1 MGSFYGNAGAA
12 TSAGEGTAYDDT
24 LVKQDISN
32 NKTTIEA
39 EVARATAAQDAING
53 KIDTLN
59 GDNTVEGSV
68 KKIITDEVTKIIAN
82 APEDFDTLKQVADY
96 IAADKTRA
104 DELET
109 TISGLQRTV
118 GEING
123 SYITKATLGSVID
136 SIQSNWGSEIGS
148 IQSNV
153 QPRLASLENFVN
165 SADTTYVT
173 NGVYFQGIAAIKDAE
188 NRDHQSLSDAIN
200 QAYEAASFAKSE
212 AHSNT
217 LSISNI
223 QNRTRELQKSSE
235 SSERKLSSLEQSYYG
250 NDNNLYVDPTD
261 FKITIPDESNPT
273 EKSFLTPLTLKSP
286 LVPNTTYTFLLSMD
300 FGTGRELDSKNTNN
314 ISASLFYVN
323 SSGQEVNL
331 TESRPLKDYR
341 ITQVEFSDSGFS
353 PIYKIVFKTPI
364 DIGGNV
370 TKCGM
375 YFIFSDFNEHIR
387 VEDCYWCYLA
397 EGELSQDFFDID
409 GTKYLSRE
417 NSRKIKKLESA
428 TSSKADANA
437 VNMAFYSNPERLMF
451 TYTSDK
457 TEHNDSEYNFTLPYQ
472 TLKSNTPYTV
482 TIFSFNE
489 LTANY
494 IHVLAYSNGNGQPQ
508 EMVVAEAD
516 GFKELE
522 YMVDDYDFSSS
533 DTRYIYK
540 IHFTTGDVP
549 DAYNNKFRIVIASG
563 GSQIT
568 SSQKILIEEGVSG
581 TYVAGGYQ
589 SLGVV
594 KLTGDNYMRIQQLEK
609 EVAELKEQLKA
620 VLSAV

>member
-1 MGSFYGNAGAA
+1 MGSFYGNVGATA
-12 TSAGEGTAYDDT
+12 SAGEGAAYDDT
-24 LVKQDISN
+24 LVRQDISN
-32 NKTTIEA
+32 NKTAIEA
-39 EVARATAAQDAING
+39 EVTRATAAQDTING

-68 KKIITDEVTKIIAN
+68 KKIVTDEVTKIIAN

-109 TISGLQRTV
+109 TVSGLQGAIREIKGSYVT
-118 GEING
+118 GATFGSAING
-123 SYITKATLGSVID
+123 
-136 SIQSNWGSEIGS
+136 

-165 SADTTYVT
+165 NADKNYVPQGPFEGAISEIYNFANMQHQSIQGRISQT
-173 NGVYFQGIAAIKDAE
+173 NRTVLDNAVRITNVE
-188 NRDHQSLSDAIN
+188 NRTS
-200 QAYEAASFAKSE
+200 
-212 AHSNT
+212 
-217 LSISNI
+217 
-223 QNRTRELQKSSE
+223 ELQNSSKSSE
-235 SSERKLSSLEQSYYG
+235 LKLSSLKQSYYG
-250 NDNNLYVDPTD
+250 NNNNLYVDPTD
-261 FKITIPDESNPT
+261 FKITILDESNPT
-273 EKSFLTPLTLKSP
+273 EKSFLTPLALKSP

-314 ISASLFYVN
+314 ISVSLFYVS
-323 SSGQEVNL
+323 SSGQDINL

-341 ITQVEFSDSGFS
+341 ITQVGFSDSEFS
-353 PIYKIVFKTPI
+353 PIYKIVFKTPT
-364 DIGGNV
+364 DIGKKV

-375 YFIFSDFNEHIR
+375 YFNFSDFNEHIR

-397 EGELSQDFFDID
+397 KGELLQDFFDID

-437 VNMAFYSNPERLMF
+437 VDMAFYSNPERLAF
-451 TYTSDK
+451 TYTSGK

-472 TLKSNTPYTV
+472 TLKSNTHYTV

-494 IHVLAYSNGNGQPQ
+494 IHVLAYSDGNGQPQ
-508 EMVVAEAD
+508 EIVVAEEG

-522 YMVDDYDFSSS
+522 YMADDYDFSTSNF
-533 DTRYIYK
+533 RYIYK
-540 IHFTTGDVP
+540 IHFTTRDVP

-581 TYVAGGYQ
+581 TYVAGGSYQ
-589 SLGVV
+589 TLGVV
-594 KLTGDNYMRIQQLEK
+594 KLAGDNYMRIQQLEK

-620 VLSAV
+620 ALSAV

>member
-12 TSAGEGTAYDDT
+12 TSAGEGAAYDDT

-32 NKTTIEA
+32 NKTAIEV

-68 KKIITDEVTKIIAN
+68 KKIITDEVTKIVAN

-104 DELET
+104 GYIEA
-109 TISGLQRTV
+109 TISGMQRDF
-118 GEING
+118 G
-123 SYITKATLGSVID
+123 SAMNT
-136 SIQSNWGSEIGS
+136 
-148 IQSNV
+148 NV

-165 SADTTYVT
+165 SADKTYVPNKIFYQNIT
-173 NGVYFQGIAAIKDAE
+173 AIKNAE
-188 NRDHQSLSDAIN
+188 IRDHQSLADQIN
-200 QAYEAASFAKSE
+200 QTYETASLAKSE
-212 AHSNT
+212 AQSNT
-217 LSISNI
+217 RNI
-223 QNRTRELQKSSE
+223 ANILNRIIELQESSE

-323 SSGQEVNL
+323 SSGQDVNL

-341 ITQVEFSDSGFS
+341 ITQVEFSDSEFS

-370 TKCGM
+370 TECGM
-375 YFIFSDFNEHIR
+375 YFIFSDLYEHTR

-437 VNMAFYSNPERLMF
+437 VDMAFYSNPERLMF
-451 TYTSDK
+451 TYTSGK

-482 TIFSFNE
+482 TIFSSNE

-508 EMVVAEAD
+508 EIVVAEAN

-522 YMVDDYDFSSS
+522 YMTDDYDFSSS
-533 DTRYIYK
+533 NIRIYK

-581 TYVAGGYQ
+581 AYVVGDPYQ
-589 SLGVV
+589 PLGIA
-594 KLTGDNYMRIQQLEK
+594 KLAGDNYMRIQQLEK

-620 VLSAV
+620 ALSAV

>member
-1 MGSFYGNAGAA
+1 MGSFYGNVGVAA
-12 TSAGEGTAYDDT
+12 SAGEGAAYDDT
-24 LVKQDISN
+24 LVRQDISN
-32 NKTTIEA
+32 NKTAIEA
-39 EVARATAAQDAING
+39 EVTRATAAQDTING

-68 KKIITDEVTKIIAN
+68 KKIATDEVTKIIAN

-109 TISGLQRTV
+109 TISGLQRAVSGCVT
-118 GEING
+118 GAEFGSTING
-123 SYITKATLGSVID
+123 
-136 SIQSNWGSEIGS
+136 

-165 SADTTYVT
+165 NADTTYVT
-173 NGVYFQGIAAIKDAE
+173 QGIYHQGIAAIQDAA
-188 NRDHQSLSDAIN
+188 NRDHQSLQNQIN
-200 QAYEAASFAKSE
+200 QINETALSAKSE

-223 QNRTRELQKSSE
+223 ENRTRELQKSSE
-235 SSERKLSSLEQSYYG
+235 SSELKLSSLKQSYYG
-250 NDNNLYVDPTD
+250 NNNNLYVDPTD
-261 FKITIPDESNPT
+261 FKITILDESNPT
-273 EKSFLTPLTLKSP
+273 EKSCLTPLTLKSP
-286 LVPNTTYTFLLSMD
+286 LVPDATYTFLLSMD

-314 ISASLFYVN
+314 ISASLFYVS
-323 SSGQEVNL
+323 SSGQDVDL

-341 ITQVEFSDSGFS
+341 ITQIGFSDSGFS
-353 PIYKIVFKTPI
+353 PIYKIVFKTPT
-364 DIGGNV
+364 DIGDNV
-370 TKCGM
+370 TECGM
-375 YFIFSDFNEHIR
+375 YFNFSDFNEHIR

-397 EGELSQDFFDID
+397 EGELLQDFFDID

-428 TSSKADANA
+428 TSSKADAN
-437 VNMAFYSNPERLMF
+437 VVDMAFYSNPERLMF
-451 TYTSDK
+451 TYTSGK

-472 TLKSNTPYTV
+472 TLKSNTHYTV

-494 IHVLAYSNGNGQPQ
+494 IHVLAYSDGNGQPQ
-508 EMVVAEAD
+508 EIVVAQAD

-522 YMVDDYDFSSS
+522 YMADDYDFSSS
-533 DTRYIYK
+533 SIRYIYK

-581 TYVAGGYQ
+581 AYAAGDPYQ
-589 SLGVV
+589 SLGVA
-594 KLTGDNYMRIQQLEK
+594 KLAGDNYMRIQQLEK
-609 EVAELKEQLKA
+609 EVAGLKEQLKA

>member
-1 MGSFYGNAGAA
+1 MGSFYGNVGAA
-12 TSAGEGTAYDDT
+12 TSAGGGAAYDDT

-32 NKTTIEA
+32 NKTAIEA
-39 EVARATAAQDAING
+39 EVARATAVQDAIG
-53 KIDTLN
+53 ATF
-59 GDNTVEGSV
+59 GS
-68 KKIITDEVTKIIAN
+68 A
-82 APEDFDTLKQVADY
+82 
-96 IAADKTRA
+96 
-104 DELET
+104 
-109 TISGLQRTV
+109 
-118 GEING
+118 IN
-123 SYITKATLGSVID
+123 D
-136 SIQSNWGSEIGS
+136 

-173 NGVYFQGIAAIKDAE
+173 LKTYYQGIAAMQEAE
-188 NRDHQSLSDAIN
+188 RQGSQYVSNQINHVYETALS
-200 QAYEAASFAKSE
+200 AKSE
-212 AHSNT
+212 AHGNT
-217 LSISNI
+217 AHISNI
-223 QNRTRELQKSSE
+223 ANRTRELQESSKSSK
-235 SSERKLSSLEQSYYG
+235 RKLSSLEQSYYG

-261 FKITIPDESNPT
+261 FKITILDESNPT

-286 LVPNTTYTFLLSMD
+286 LVPDTTYTFLLSMD

-314 ISASLFYVN
+314 ISASLFYVS

-341 ITQVEFSDSGFS
+341 ITQAGFSDSEFS
-353 PIYKIVFKTPI
+353 PIYKIVFKTPT
-364 DIGGNV
+364 DIGDNV

-397 EGELSQDFFDID
+397 EGELLQDFFDID

-437 VNMAFYSNPERLMF
+437 LDMAFYSNPERLTF
-451 TYTSDK
+451 TYTSGK

-472 TLKSNTPYTV
+472 TLKSNTHYTV

-494 IHVLAYSNGNGQPQ
+494 IHVLAYSGGNGQPQ
-508 EMVVAEAD
+508 EIVVAEAN

-522 YMVDDYDFSSS
+522 YMADDYDFSSS
-533 DTRYIYK
+533 SIRYIYK

-568 SSQKILIEEGVSG
+568 SSQKILIEDGVSG
-581 TYVAGGYQ
+581 TYATGDPYQ
-589 SLGVV
+589 SLGVA
-594 KLTGDNYMRIQQLEK
+594 KLAGDNYMRIQQLEK

-620 VLSAV
+620 ALSAV

>member
-12 TSAGEGTAYDDT
+12 TSAGEGAAYDDT
-24 LVKQDISN
+24 LVKQGISN
-32 NKTTIEA
+32 NKTAIEV

-68 KKIITDEVTKIIAN
+68 KKIITDEVAKIVAN

-96 IAADKTRA
+96 IAADKTEA
-104 DELET
+104 GYIEA
-109 TISGLQRTV
+109 TISGMQRDF
-118 GEING
+118 GSAIN
-123 SYITKATLGSVID
+123 
-136 SIQSNWGSEIGS
+136 SIQSD
-148 IQSNV
+148 V
-153 QPRLASLENFVN
+153 QPRLASLENFAHN
-165 SADTTYVT
+165 TTYVT
-173 NGVYFQGIAAIKDAE
+173 NREYNEGQVAVS
-188 NRDHQSLSDAIN
+188 NRIN
-200 QAYEAASFAKSE
+200 QVYETASLARAE
-212 AHSNT
+212 AQSNT
-217 LSISNI
+217 RNI
-223 QNRTRELQKSSE
+223 ANIVNHTIELRESSE

-323 SSGQEVNL
+323 SSGQDVNL

-341 ITQVEFSDSGFS
+341 ITQVEFSDSEFS

-375 YFIFSDFNEHIR
+375 YFIFSDINEHTR

-437 VNMAFYSNPERLMF
+437 VDMAFYSNPERLMF
-451 TYTSDK
+451 TYTSGK

-508 EMVVAEAD
+508 EIVVAEAN

-522 YMVDDYDFSSS
+522 YMTDDYDFSSS
-533 DTRYIYK
+533 NIRIYK

-581 TYVAGGYQ
+581 AYVVGDSYQ
-589 SLGVV
+589 GLGVA
-594 KLTGDNYMRIQQLEK
+594 KLAGDNYMRIQQLEK

-620 VLSAV
+620 ALSAV

>member
-1 MGSFYGNAGAA
+1 MGSFYGNVGAA
-12 TSAGEGTAYDDT
+12 ASAGEGVAYDDT
-24 LVKQDISN
+24 LVRQDISN
-32 NKTTIEA
+32 NKTAIEA
-39 EVARATAAQDAING
+39 EVTRATAAQDTING

-68 KKIITDEVTKIIAN
+68 KKIVTDEVTKIIAN

-109 TISGLQRTV
+109 TISGLQRAV

-123 SYITKATLGSVID
+123 SYVTGATFGSAI
-136 SIQSNWGSEIGS
+136 NG

-173 NGVYFQGIAAIKDAE
+173 QRIYNQGIATIQDAAS
-188 NRDHQSLSDAIN
+188 RDHQSLQNQIN
-200 QAYEAASFAKSE
+200 QTNETALFAKSE

-223 QNRTRELQKSSE
+223 EKRTRELQESSE
-235 SSERKLSSLEQSYYG
+235 SSELKLSSLKQSYYG
-250 NDNNLYVDPTD
+250 NNNNLYVDPTD
-261 FKITIPDESNPT
+261 FKIAILDESNPI
-273 EKSFLTPLTLKSP
+273 EKSCLTPLTLKSP
-286 LVPNTTYTFLLSMD
+286 LVPDTTYTFLLSMD

-314 ISASLFYVN
+314 ISASLFYVS
-323 SSGQEVNL
+323 SSGQDVNL

-341 ITQVEFSDSGFS
+341 ITQVGFSDSEFS
-353 PIYKIVFKTPI
+353 PIYKIVFKTPT
-364 DIGGNV
+364 DIGDNV
-370 TKCGM
+370 TECGM

-397 EGELSQDFFDID
+397 EGELLQDFFDIN

-428 TSSKADANA
+428 TSSKADTNA
-437 VNMAFYSNPERLMF
+437 VDMAFYSNPERLTF
-451 TYTSDK
+451 TYTSGK

-472 TLKSNTPYTV
+472 TLKSNTHYTV

-494 IHVLAYSNGNGQPQ
+494 IHVLAYSDGNGQPQ
-508 EMVVAEAD
+508 EIVVAEAN

-522 YMVDDYDFSSS
+522 YMADDYDFSSS
-533 DTRYIYK
+533 NIRYIYK

-568 SSQKILIEEGVSG
+568 SSQKILIEKGVSG
-581 TYVAGGYQ
+581 AYVAGDSYQ
-589 SLGVV
+589 SLGVA
-594 KLTGDNYMRIQQLEK
+594 KLAGDNYMRIQQLEK

-620 VLSAV
+620 ALSAV

>member
-12 TSAGEGTAYDDT
+12 TSAGEGAAYDDT

-32 NKTTIEA
+32 NKAAIEV

-109 TISGLQRTV
+109 TISGLQSAV

-123 SYITKATLGSVID
+123 RYITGETLYSA
-136 SIQSNWGSEIGS
+136 IGS
-148 IQSNV
+148 IQSDV

-173 NGVYFQGIAAIKDAE
+173 NRVYHQSIAAIQKE
-188 NRDHQSLSDAIN
+188 EHQDHQSLLDQIN
-200 QAYEAASFAKSE
+200 QVNETASFAKSE

-223 QNRTRELQKSSE
+223 QNRTRELQKSSK
-235 SSERKLSSLEQSYYG
+235 SSGRKLSSLEQSYYG

-314 ISASLFYVN
+314 ISASLFYVS
-323 SSGQEVNL
+323 SSGQDVNL

-370 TKCGM
+370 TECGM
-375 YFIFSDFNEHIR
+375 WFIFSDFNEHIR

-437 VNMAFYSNPERLMF
+437 VDMAFYSNPERLMF
-451 TYTSDK
+451 TYTSGK

-482 TIFSFNE
+482 TIFSSNE

-508 EMVVAEAD
+508 EIVVAEAN

-522 YMVDDYDFSSS
+522 YMADDYDFSSS
-533 DTRYIYK
+533 NIRYIYK

-581 TYVAGGYQ
+581 AYVAGSYQ
-589 SLGVV
+589 PLGVA
-594 KLTGDNYMRIQQLEK
+594 KLAGDNYMRIQQLEK

-620 VLSAV
+620 ALSAV

>member
-12 TSAGEGTAYDDT
+12 TSAGEGAAYDDT

-32 NKTTIEA
+32 NKTAIEV

-109 TISGLQRTV
+109 TISGLQSAV

-123 SYITKATLGSVID
+123 RYITGETLYSA
-136 SIQSNWGSEIGS
+136 IGS
-148 IQSNV
+148 IQSDV
-153 QPRLASLENFVN
+153 QPRLASLENF
-165 SADTTYVT
+165 T
-173 NGVYFQGIAAIKDAE
+173 NREYHQSIAAIQKAE
-188 NRDHQSLSDAIN
+188 NQEHQSLLDQIN
-200 QAYEAASFAKSE
+200 QVNETASFAKSE

-223 QNRTRELQKSSE
+223 QNRTRELQKSRK

-314 ISASLFYVN
+314 ISASLFYVS
-323 SSGQEVNL
+323 SSGQDVNL

-370 TKCGM
+370 TECGM
-375 YFIFSDFNEHIR
+375 WFIFSDFSEHIR

-437 VNMAFYSNPERLMF
+437 VDMAFYSNPERLMF
-451 TYTSDK
+451 TYTSGK

-482 TIFSFNE
+482 TIFSSNE

-508 EMVVAEAD
+508 EIVVAEAN

-522 YMVDDYDFSSS
+522 YMADDYDFSSS
-533 DTRYIYK
+533 NIRYIYK

-581 TYVAGGYQ
+581 AYVAGSYQ
-589 SLGVV
+589 PLGVA
-594 KLTGDNYMRIQQLEK
+594 KLAGDNYMRIQQLEK

-620 VLSAV
+620 ALSAV

>member
-12 TSAGEGTAYDDT
+12 TSAGGGAAYDDT

-32 NKTTIEA
+32 NKTAIEA
-39 EVARATAAQDAING
+39 EVTRATAAQDTING

-109 TISGLQRTV
+109 TISGLQIAV
-118 GEING
+118 GEIGATFG
-123 SYITKATLGSVID
+123 SAINSV
-136 SIQSNWGSEIGS
+136 QSD
-148 IQSNV
+148 V

-165 SADTTYVT
+165 SADKTYVP
-173 NGVYFQGIAAIKDAE
+173 NKVYYQGMVAIQNAE
-188 NRDHQSLSDAIN
+188 KGLQDQIN
-200 QAYEAASFAKSE
+200 QTDETALFAKSE

-217 LSISNI
+217 LRISNI
-223 QNRTRELQKSSE
+223 EERTRELQESSK

-273 EKSFLTPLTLKSP
+273 KKSFLTPLTLKSP

-314 ISASLFYVN
+314 ISASLFYVS
-323 SSGQEVNL
+323 SSGQDVNL

-341 ITQVEFSDSGFS
+341 ITQVEFSDSEFS

-370 TKCGM
+370 TECGM
-375 YFIFSDFNEHIR
+375 WFIFSDFNEHIR

-437 VNMAFYSNPERLMF
+437 VDMAFYSNPERLMF
-451 TYTSDK
+451 TYTSGK

-508 EMVVAEAD
+508 EIVVAEAN

-522 YMVDDYDFSSS
+522 YMADDYDFSSS
-533 DTRYIYK
+533 SIRYIYK

-581 TYVAGGYQ
+581 AYVAGDSYQ
-589 SLGVV
+589 SLGVA
-594 KLTGDNYMRIQQLEK
+594 KLAGDNYMRIQQLEK

-620 VLSAV
+620 ALSAV